1 MNSIGKTIQCLRKA
15 KGVTQESMAQQIGVS
30 FQAISKWENDVTLP
44 DILLLP
50 VIADYFGVSIDELF
64 QYQWNVMT
72 SREKLASFM
81 LKNGIITLG
90 TDDPKTGTKLAY
102 YVNTERFTTNM
113 QLNAIGEVF
122 AECLMDNHVAFDAVM
137 GLAYHGISFAA
148 ATALSLQNKY
158 GCTTH
163 FCYDRQ
169 KPDSRGRVICGYTP
183 TDGDRVVIVDDVIRL
198 GKEIDE
204 RIIRLRQSA
213 RVQIA
218 AIMVIADVKSDFTG
232 RKWLE
237 SKYHTK
243 VYSLLTDEDIRSA
256 MKKGASPRTDD
267 GFHGISS
274 MLP

>member
-15 KGVTQESMAQQIGVS
+15 KGVTQERMAQQIGVS

-44 DILLLP
+44 DIMLLP

-64 QYQWNVMT
+64 QYKWNVMT
-72 SREKLASFM
+72 SRERLAGFM
-81 LKNGIITLG
+81 LKNGIISLNA
-90 TDDPKTGTKLAY
+90 PEPQTGQQLAY

-122 AECLMDNHVAFDAVM
+122 AECLMDHHVVFDAIV

-148 ATALSLQNKY
+148 ATAMSLQNKY

-169 KPDSRGRVICGYTP
+169 KPDSRGRAICGYTP
-183 TDGDRVVIVDDVIRL
+183 TDGDRIVIIDDVIKH
-198 GKEIDE
+198 GKMMEE
-204 RIIRLRQSA
+204 RIARLRENVN
-213 RVQIA
+213 VQIA
-218 AIMVIADVKSDFTG
+218 AILVVADVKSDFAG
-232 RKWLE
+232 RKRLE
-237 SKYHTK
+237 SKYHTS

-256 MKKGASPRTDD
+256 VKKGAKP
-267 GFHGISS
+267 
-274 MLP
+274 